1 MSILFRKKL
10 IVDIINYH
18 QSVNGRKLL
27 INVKINEK
35 VFSLVNVY
43 APNFEKERT
52 EFF

>member
-1 MSILFRKKL
+1 MKRR
-10 IVDIINYH
+10 DIAC
-18 QSVNGRKLL
+18 VNIKLL